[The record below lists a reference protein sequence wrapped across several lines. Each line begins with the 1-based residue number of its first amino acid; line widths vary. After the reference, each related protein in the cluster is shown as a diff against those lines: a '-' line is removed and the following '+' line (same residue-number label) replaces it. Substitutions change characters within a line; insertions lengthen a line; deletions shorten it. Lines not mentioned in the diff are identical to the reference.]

1 MIFRQFLNEA
11 VSAASYLIG
20 CVQTGESAVVD
31 PGLPPE
37 EYLMAAADK
46 GLRIT
51 AIVETHF
58 HADYFSTGRAL
69 AALTGATIYAPS
81 RDDIENEIT
90 GASVHYPHTR
100 VCDGDEIRIGNII
113 LRAIHTPG
121 HTPEH
126 MAYAVIDMPRSDQP
140 WMILTGDSLFINDVA
155 RTDLV
160 NLPLTGPEVMF
171 NSLQRLL
178 ELPDYCEIY
187 PAHYGGSACGGK
199 QMSGKPIST
208 IGFERRFNWM
218 LQARNA
224 QEFVELSGVVPRE
237 AVESVLIHRNTNR
250 GVLPLPAEA
259 TRPAIHHHRHP
270 HADVPALSIQQAYD
284 AMQNG
289 VILIDLRPAL
299 AFADGHP
306 AGAINITFN
315 KSNMVERARMLLG
328 ADTPLMFISDVP
340 LLAQETAHLFSEEGF
355 TVAGYVRE
363 PVNAWLTGGLP
374 VERIAIGDL
383 EALRRYAL
391 TREAVILDVREPFEW
406 EKGVIPGDTADVRLI
421 ALSEIRQRWRELPA
435 DRTIVIV
442 CESGTRAGAVASLLK
457 RLGYADVVD
466 IAPQGMSDYARKY
479 ETVRPELAI
488 TA

>member
-1 MIFRQFLNEA
+1 MILRQFLNEA
-11 VSAASYLIG
+11 ISAASYLIG
-20 CVQTGESAVVD
+20 CVQSGESAVVD

-37 EYLMAAADK
+37 EYLMAAADR

-100 VCDGDEIRIGNII
+100 VRDGDEIRIGNVI

-126 MAYAVIDMPRSDQP
+126 MAYAVIDTPRSDQP

-171 NSLQRLL
+171 NSIQRLL

-218 LQARNA
+218 LQARTA
-224 QEFVELSGVVPRE
+224 QAFIELSGVVPRE
-237 AVESVLIHRNTNR
+237 AVESVLVHRNTNR

-259 TRPAIHHHRHP
+259 TRATIPHRHHP
-270 HADVPALSIQQAYD
+270 HADAPALSVQQAYE
-284 AMQNG
+284 ATQNG
-289 VILIDLRPAL
+289 AILVDLRPAL
-299 AFADGHP
+299 AFAEGHP

-315 KSNMVERARMLLG
+315 TGNMVDRARMLLG
-328 ADTPLMFISDVP
+328 ADTRLVFVSDVP
-340 LLAQETAHLFSEEGF
+340 LLAQEAAYLFREEGF
-355 TVAGYVRE
+355 TVAGHVQE
-363 PVNAWLTGGLP
+363 PVNAWLASGLP

-383 EALRRYAL
+383 ETLHRYA
-391 TREAVILDVREPFEW
+391 RNRDAVILDVREPFEW
-406 EKGVIPGDTADVRLI
+406 EKGVIPGDSADVRLI

-442 CESGTRAGAVASLLK
+442 CESGTRACAVASLLK
-457 RLGYADVVD
+457 RQGYADVVD
-466 IAPQGMSDYARKY
+466 IAPQGMSDYAKRY
-479 ETVRPELAI
+479 ETVRPELA
-488 TA
+488 TT

>member
-100 VCDGDEIRIGNII
+100 VRDGDEIRIGNII

-126 MAYAVIDMPRSDQP
+126 MAYAVIDTPRSDQP
-140 WMILTGDSLFINDVA
+140 WMVLTGDSLFVNDVA

-224 QEFVELSGVVPRE
+224 QEFAELSGVVPRE

-259 TRPAIHHHRHP
+259 TRPVIHHRRHLR
-270 HADVPALSIQQAYD
+270 ADMPALSVQQAYD
-284 AMQNG
+284 AMQSG
-289 VILIDLRPAL
+289 AILIDLRPAL
-299 AFADGHP
+299 AFAAGHP

-340 LLAQETAHLFSEEGF
+340 LLAQETAHLFSAEGF
-355 TVAGYVRE
+355 TVAGYVQE
-363 PVNAWLTGGLP
+363 PVDAWLISGLP

-383 EALRRYAL
+383 EALHRYAL

-442 CESGTRAGAVASLLK
+442 CESGTRASAVASLLK
-457 RLGYADVVD
+457 RLGYANVVD
-466 IAPQGMSDYARKY
+466 IAPQGMSDYAKKY

-488 TA
+488 TT